1 MRLHLP
7 IAMTVVALL
16 LCLPAAGCG
25 SDEASGGSGGASGKD
40 AALESAALTPCAQRG
55 GVCVAGFPDST
66 VPGFTVM
73 CQPGYALDDGT
84 TELTAGGNDIIHS
97 SLALGCSTHPDGTGT
112 PALCCLPVDAGD
124 AAAGP

>member
-1 MRLHLP
+1 MRLHLT
-7 IAMTVVALL
+7 TVVALL

-25 SDEASGGSGGASGKD
+25 SDEESGGSGGASGND
-40 AALESAALTPCAQRG
+40 AAAETTTPTQCDQRG

-66 VPGFTVM
+66 VPGFTVI
-73 CQPGYALDDGT
+73 CQSGYALDDGT

-112 PALCCLPVDAGD
+112 PSLCCLPVDAGD
-124 AAAGP
+124 AAGEP